1 MCDTRFNM
9 EVLKEVDAEVKSD
22 AKRRYVE
29 GARDE
34 SDQEPKH
41 RALHSYPCHQCQ
53 PEKVLLL
60 S

>member
-29 GARDE
+29 GACDE
-34 SDQEPKH
+34 SDQEPAK
-41 RALHSYPCHQCQ
+41 RALYPCHF
-53 PEKVLLL
+53 PT
-60 S
+60 

>member
-34 SDQEPKH
+34 SDQEPAK
-41 RALHSYPCHQCQ
+41 RALYPCHF
-53 PEKVLLL
+53 PT
-60 S
+60 

>member
-1 MCDTRFNM
+1 M

-34 SDQEPKH
+34 SDQEPTN
-41 RALHSYPCHQCQ
+41 RALHSCPRH
-53 PEKVLLL
+53 
-60 S
+60 